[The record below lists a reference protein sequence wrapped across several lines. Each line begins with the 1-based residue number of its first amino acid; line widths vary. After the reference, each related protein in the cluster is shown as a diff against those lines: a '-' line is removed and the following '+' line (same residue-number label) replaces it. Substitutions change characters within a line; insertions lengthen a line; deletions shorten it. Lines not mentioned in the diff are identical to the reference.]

1 MKELFVKIISST
13 FFFLLYIFSYS
24 SVASEQSLI
33 EFSKNKQWLKLLH
46 YKTVHSSK
54 SYITSKNFFLS
65 TTIVNSSLEELKAT
79 ITAFYL
85 PASSNK
91 SDDEHAQCRFP
102 ARLNLI
108 QKQLNLSSYGE
119 FPFIECTQYKIWRQ
133 QIKDDSISLVFASGY
148 MSNPAS
154 MYGHLL
160 LKFSE
165 IDGDKGSKLL
175 DTSLNYGAIVPDEEN
190 PLLYVLRGVFGG
202 YDASFSDQQFF
213 KHKHNYGNVELR
225 DMWEYKLRLTP
236 EDIALIV
243 DHLWEILP
251 AKFDYYFIDENCA
264 YHFAKLIE
272 LVLDEPII
280 SDGSLWVLP
289 NSVATGLAKAIYKNK
304 PLLAEVN
311 FIPSRESVLFNYF
324 GQLTVEQKQVASDII
339 AHDFSFA
346 IEKYEALNNDE
357 KKVIIESLFQYINVI
372 EQKDKQHDVIKTG
385 KRKLISE
392 RLKLP
397 VGKAIRYSKSK
408 PNKAPHLARKPSKFS
423 LGNAPV
429 YQTKLYWIAGFRMTY
444 FDDLSS
450 TMGRSDFSNLE
461 MIDVEIIADKTQAK
475 ILKLDLIDI
484 SSLYLPA
491 IPWSNRIASAWSV
504 RAGYEQLSNACIDC
518 GIYFV
523 DGSLGKSMRIGSNA
537 LGFAMVGGKAFFGE
551 EDDVTIYAKLG
562 FLTSI
567 TKNLKAK
574 LELQKASNIAL
585 SSSYTSSVRLAL
597 SYEFSHHWDVR
608 FLLENKETTFAAL
621 TLNYYWGF

>member
-46 YKTVHSSK
+46 YKTTPSFQ
-54 SYITSKNFFLS
+54 SYITSQYFFLS
-65 TTIVNSSLEELKAT
+65 TTADNSSLDELKAT

-85 PASSNK
+85 PISINE
-91 SDDEHAQCRFP
+91 SDDKHAQCQFP

-108 QKQLNLSSYGE
+108 QKQLNLSTYGE
-119 FPFIECTQYKIWRQ
+119 LPLVECAEYKIWRQ
-133 QIKDDSISLVFASGY
+133 QIKKDSISLIFASGY

-165 IDGDKGSKLL
+165 VNSYKSSELL
-175 DTSLNYGAIVPDEEN
+175 DNSLNYGAIVPANEN
-190 PLLYVLRGVFGG
+190 PLLYVLRGIFGG
-202 YDASFSDQQFF
+202 YNAGFSDQQFF

-225 DMWEYKLRLTP
+225 DMWEYKLKLTP
-236 EDIALIV
+236 EDVSLIV
-243 DHLWEILP
+243 EHLWEILP
-251 AKFDYYFIDENCA
+251 AKFDYYFVDENCA

-280 SDGSLWVLP
+280 SDDSLWVLP
-289 NSVATGLAKAIYKNK
+289 NSVATGLAKVKYKNK

-311 FIPSRESVLFNYF
+311 FIPSRETVLFDYYR
-324 GQLTVEQKQVASDII
+324 QLTVEQKQVAEAII
-339 AHDFSFA
+339 GNDFSFV
-346 IEKYEALNNDE
+346 IKKYEALSNDE
-357 KKVIIESLFQYINVI
+357 KKVIIESLFQYINVVK
-372 EQKDKQHDVIKTG
+372 QKDKQHEVIKTG
-385 KRKLISE
+385 KQKLISE

-397 VGKAIRYSKSK
+397 IGKAIRYSTGKE
-408 PNKAPHLARKPSKFS
+408 NAAPHLARKPSKIS
-423 LGNAPV
+423 LGMATLEQSKF
-429 YQTKLYWIAGFRMTY
+429 YTTAGFRMTY

-450 TMGRSDFSNLE
+450 SVGLSEFSNLE
-461 MIDVEIIADKTQAK
+461 MIDVEIITDKTQAK

-491 IPWSNRIASAWSV
+491 IPWSNTIASAWSV
-504 RAGYEQLSNACIDC
+504 RAGYEQLSNTCIDC
-518 GIYFV
+518 GIYFAE
-523 DGSLGKSMRIGSNA
+523 GSMGKSIRIGNDG
-537 LGFAMVGGKAFFGE
+537 LGFAMIGGKAFFGK
-551 EDDVTIYAKLG
+551 EDDVTIYTKIG
-562 FLTSI
+562 YLTSI

-574 LELQKASNIAL
+574 VELYKASNIAF
-585 SSSYTSSVRLAL
+585 SSSYTRSIKLAF
-597 SYEFSHHWDVR
+597 SYEFSHDWDVR
-608 FLLENKETTFAAL
+608 FLLEIKESTFAVL